1 MTPTKFDKR
10 CKGMI
15 KQKRKNKNDN
25 GSTKANITNL
35 WVNYFHTYETNFNYK
50 SNHDSCLD
58 LKRKENILDFWGYW
72 NSKRDSF
79 RFIHIN
85 LLVDQLHS
93 KSLRYQLLLPVI
105 LMFKESCNLI
115 GWEAHLA
122 TLNQKWYLQ
131 IFIQKTEILID
142 SFQISMQ

>member
-35 WVNYFHTYETNFNYK
+35 WVNYFHTYETNLNYK
-50 SNHDSCLD
+50 SVYSWFLCW
-58 LKRKENILDFWGYW
+58 KIFLDFWRYW

-79 RFIHIN
+79 RYY
-85 LLVDQLHS
+85 LLDDHLHT